1 MSSHSN
7 AVGLALPPLACL
19 RAKILRARILRAKIL
34 RTKVR
39 WGMWFP
45 VKWLQEA
52 LYMLLGILLLAL
64 PSAAQVEVGDAKM
77 NLSGDIGF
85 NYNSNINDGSSSH
98 SFSLSGDANLTGSY
112 YDPRFLNFAVR
123 PYYNHSQSN
132 SESGSLVDTSG
143 VNASANLFSGS
154 HFPGSFYYGKADNS
168 TGAFGVPGSSIGL
181 ATNGNSDAFG
191 VTWSALLPNLP
202 TLMASYSIDSDSS
215 SVYGT
220 DQTTQQT
227 DHNLTFRSGY
237 TLAGFRMAGAFIH
250 RTVDGTFSELLEG
263 VSTPVKS
270 DDSNNNYQFNASH
283 SFPMGGSFSISA
295 NRDSYDY
302 SSHDGSTNTG
312 SGASNML
319 NGNLNFR
326 PTIKLSVGAS
336 ASYTDS
342 LLGSIPEQVL
352 NSGTETQVIVNLGS
366 FKSFQLEGDSN
377 YQLLKRL
384 TLRAAVIHTGEE
396 FLGQSYGSTQFAG
409 SAYYNMEHS
418 LIGHLSFN
426 FTMFDTANQDGNQG
440 LGFTGNLNFNR
451 RLAAW
456 DVDANF
462 SYSQG
467 VQTINVLQTS
477 STYSWVAN
485 VRRRVGMNSH
495 LSFGY
500 SGSRSGLSEEKDYS
514 SSLERFSGTFSF
526 RRYSANGYWS
536 KSNGTAL
543 FTPAGL
549 VALPPNVPPS
559 LLPPGSLI
567 LYSAK
572 SYGASLSASP
582 ISHLNVSAGYSKSN
596 GNTLDPAMATYTETE
611 LYNGILQYRLRK
623 IWVNAGFTR
632 LNQSINTVSTGPI
645 TVTSYY
651 VGISRWFN
659 FF

>member
-7 AVGLALPPLACL
+7 AVGLARPPQACL
-19 RAKILRARILRAKIL
+19 RAKIL
-34 RTKVR
+34 KVKVLKVKVW
-39 WGMWFP
+39 WGMWLR

-52 LYMLLGILLLAL
+52 LYLLLGILLLAL
-64 PSAAQVEVGDAKM
+64 PSAAQVEVGEAKM

-85 NYNSNINDGSSSH
+85 TYNGDINDGVSSH
-98 SFSLSGDANLTGSY
+98 SFGLSGDANLTGSY

-132 SESGSLVDTSG
+132 SEFGSLANTSG

-168 TGAFGVPGSSIGL
+168 TSAFGVPGGGIGL
-181 ATNGNSDAFG
+181 ATNGNSDGFG

-202 TLMASYSIDSDSS
+202 TLMASYSIDSSSS

-220 DQTTQQT
+220 PQTTQQT
-227 DHNLTFRSGY
+227 DHNLTIRSGY
-237 TLAGFRMAGAFIH
+237 TLAGFRMMGAFIH

-312 SGASNML
+312 SGASDML
-319 NGNLNFR
+319 TGNLSFR
-326 PTIKLSVGAS
+326 PTMKLSVGAS
-336 ASYTDS
+336 ASFSDS

-352 NSGTETQVIVNLGS
+352 NSGTETETLVNLGS
-366 FKSFQLEGDSN
+366 FKSYQMEGDSN
-377 YQLLKRL
+377 YQLLKNL
-384 TLRAAVIHTGEE
+384 TLRAAVIHTGEDY
-396 FLGQSYGSTQFAG
+396 LGQSYGSTQFAG
-409 SAYYNMEHS
+409 SAYYNTSHS
-418 LIGHLSFN
+418 LIGHLSCN
-426 FTMFDTANQDGNQG
+426 FTMFDTATQYGNTG
-440 LGFTGNLNFNR
+440 LGFTGNLNLNR

-467 VQTINVLQTS
+467 VQTIDVLQTS

-485 VRRRVGMNSH
+485 VRRRIGMNNH

-500 SGSRSGLSEEKDYS
+500 SGSHSGLTEQKDYS

-526 RRYSANGYWS
+526 KRYSANGFWS

-559 LLPPGSLI
+559 LLPPDSLI
-567 LYSAK
+567 LYNAK
-572 SYGASLSASP
+572 SYGFNLSASP
-582 ISHLNVSAGYSKSN
+582 IGRLNVSAGYSKSN
-596 GNTLDPAMATYTETE
+596 GDTLDPAAATYTETE

-623 IWVNAGFTR
+623 IWVNGGFTR

-645 TVTSYY
+645 TVTSFY